1 MKFSDEDVELLA
13 EIFEEQQ
20 YQDELMLGLQTIDNH
35 MLSSSTTDWHP
46 NFAEI
51 YNQLIELEDGLP
63 YMPYVS
69 LAKH

>member
-1 MKFSDEDVELLA
+1 MKFSDDDVELLA

-20 YQDELMLGLQTIDNH
+20 YQDELMLGLQTVDSH
-35 MLSSSTTDWHP
+35 MLSPSSKDWNP

-63 YMPYVS
+63 YMPYIS
-69 LAKH
+69 LVKH

>member
-20 YQDELMLGLQTIDNH
+20 YQDELMLGLQPIDSH
-35 MLSSSTTDWHP
+35 MLSSATTDWHP

-63 YMPYVS
+63 YMPYIS
-69 LAKH
+69 LVKH